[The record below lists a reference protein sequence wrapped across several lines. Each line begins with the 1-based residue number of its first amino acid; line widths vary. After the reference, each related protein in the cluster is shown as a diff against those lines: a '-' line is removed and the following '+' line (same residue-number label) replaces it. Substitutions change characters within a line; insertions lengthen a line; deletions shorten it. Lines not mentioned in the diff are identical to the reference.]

1 MQRRRLSKERS
12 TRHRRRSKEASEAS
26 VTPPPV
32 PDMAAIA
39 RPLGGGGSPSLRSLF
54 LFTLVLSLS
63 LPSAAS
69 AACRADVKLGA
80 SKSSGKAD
88 IVWWIDTS
96 GSMGEEAKYLKAN
109 INNFATYIEKAGID
123 YRIILVGY
131 GLGVC
136 FKPPL
141 GGKDC
146 EDSNLPKYTFVK
158 QTIFSYV
165 SVTQRTHSSL
175 PKPPPAPAQACIR
188 IIDPTLINHNGKR
201 HASRIHHNITPRTN
215 VHILLC
221 TLFTGR
227 PL

>member
-1 MQRRRLSKERS
+1 MVL
-12 TRHRRRSKEASEAS
+12 
-26 VTPPPV
+26 VPV
-32 PDMAAIA
+32 CSAIA
-39 RPLGGGGSPSLRSLF
+39 
-54 LFTLVLSLS
+54 
-63 LPSAAS
+63 
-69 AACRADVKLGA
+69 ADHQVQE
-80 SKSSGKAD
+80 STSSSKAD

-96 GSMGEEAKYLKAN
+96 GSMGDEAKYLNAN

-123 YRIILVGY
+123 YRIILVGF

-158 QTIFSYV
+158 QTIGSYV

-201 HASRIHHNITPRTN
+201 HASRIHPNISPRTN

-221 TLFTGR
+221 TLFTERPRTAHQNVRPMEGR
-227 PL
+227 APPRRHTQLRGCHRRPQQLDGATLH